1 MSEKLVV
8 PLKGPEMLPRRF
20 FGGNLSSNIAD
31 RYVPLEPSV
40 EGEELLAR
48 IRDRLPM
55 FVGTEALGGFGK
67 GPDDKVGSAPD
78 VATRDES

>member
-20 FGGNLSSNIAD
+20 FGSNLSSNIAD
-31 RYVPLEPSV
+31 RHVPLGPSA
-40 EGEELLAR
+40 EGAELLAR
-48 IRDRLPM
+48 IRDRLPR
-55 FVGTEALGGFGK
+55 FVGTGALEGFSK
-67 GPDDKVGSAPD
+67 GPDDEVGSTPD